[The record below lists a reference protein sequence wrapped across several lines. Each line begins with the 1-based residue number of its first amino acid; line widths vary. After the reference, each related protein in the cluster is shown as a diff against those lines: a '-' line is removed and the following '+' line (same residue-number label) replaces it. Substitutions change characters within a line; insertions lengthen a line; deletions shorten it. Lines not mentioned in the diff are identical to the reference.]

1 MNLVKYYLLLVLMD
15 VLIVGISCGIYFAL
29 PADLGTLFGLMFV
42 MALSLSK
49 PFLLENYLRRRN
61 GGTLPAFF
69 PQGPLPYGINITAKA
84 HMFYAYPLNFIT
96 IWVTYSLYVNYL
108 IYV

>member
-15 VLIVGISCGIYFAL
+15 VLIVGISCGIYFVL
-29 PADLGTLFGLMFV
+29 PAELGIYFGMMFV
-42 MALSLSK
+42 MVFSLSK
-49 PFLLENYLRRRN
+49 PFLLENFFRRRN
-61 GGTLPAFF
+61 GGALPSFI
-69 PQGPLPYGINITAKA
+69 PQGPLPFDAKITAKA
-84 HMFYAYPLNFIT
+84 HVFYAFPVYFLT